1 MCRWRCSRPSAWSPV
16 ADTGLTR
23 TEELIRL
30 IAVIVDRDGGF
41 NEARQTAAAAS
52 LHDRA
57 TVRSAL
63 LELSMRHDADPRVE
77 ELLAALLG
85 DLVDPD

>member
-1 MCRWRCSRPSAWSPV
+1 M
-16 ADTGLTR
+16 ADTETPR
-23 TEELIRL
+23 TEALTELIRG
-30 IAVIVDRDGGF
+30 VVERDGGF
-41 NEARQTAAAAS
+41 HDARAAAAAAA

-63 LELSMRHDADPRVE
+63 LELSMRDEREERVE

-85 DLVDPD
+85 DLPES

>member
-1 MCRWRCSRPSAWSPV
+1 VP
-16 ADTGLTR
+16 DTGLTR
-23 TEELIRL
+23 TAELIRL
-30 IAVIVDRDGGF
+30 IARIVAHDGGF
-41 NEARQTAAAAS
+41 NEARQAAAAAS

-63 LELSMRHDADPRVE
+63 LELSMDHNADARVE

-85 DLVDPD
+85 DLVEPD

>member
-1 MCRWRCSRPSAWSPV
+1 M
-16 ADTGLTR
+16 ADIELTR
-23 TEELIRL
+23 PAELIRL
-30 IAVIVDRDGGF
+30 IEDVVARDGGF
-41 NEARQTAAAAS
+41 EDARRAAAAAA

-63 LELSMRHDADPRVE
+63 LDLSMSVDVPDARVE

-85 DLVDPD
+85 DIVEPD

>member
-1 MCRWRCSRPSAWSPV
+1 M
-16 ADTGLTR
+16 ADTESR
-23 TEELIRL
+23 TEALVTLIRK
-30 IAVIVDRDGGF
+30 VVDGDGGF
-41 NEARQTAAAAS
+41 NEARIAAAAAA

-63 LELSMRHDADPRVE
+63 LDLSMQPDADERVE

-85 DLVDPD
+85 DLVERPDDPTPTPTEP

>member
-1 MCRWRCSRPSAWSPV
+1 M
-16 ADTGLTR
+16 ADIELTR
-23 TEELIRL
+23 PAELIRL
-30 IAVIVDRDGGF
+30 ITEVVARDGGF
-41 NEARQTAAAAS
+41 NEARQTAAAAA

-63 LELSMRHDADPRVE
+63 LDLSMAHQPADQRVE

-85 DLVDPD
+85 DLVDPTS

>member
-1 MCRWRCSRPSAWSPV
+1 M
-16 ADTGLTR
+16 ADIELTR
-23 TEELIRL
+23 TAELVQL
-30 IAVIVDRDGGF
+30 IAGVVARDGGF
-41 NEARQTAAAAS
+41 NEARQAAAAAS

-63 LELSMRHDADPRVE
+63 LGLSMDHDADARVE

-85 DLVDPD
+85 DLVEPD

>member
-1 MCRWRCSRPSAWSPV
+1 M
-16 ADTGLTR
+16 ADIELTR
-23 TEELIRL
+23 TAELVRLIRDVV
-30 IAVIVDRDGGF
+30 ARDGGF
-41 NEARQTAAAAS
+41 NEARHAAAAAA

-63 LELSMRHDADPRVE
+63 LELSMSHDSDPRVE

-85 DLVDPD
+85 DLVEPD

>member
-1 MCRWRCSRPSAWSPV
+1 M
-16 ADTGLTR
+16 ADIELTR
-23 TEELIRL
+23 TAELVQL
-30 IAVIVDRDGGF
+30 IAGVVDRDGGF
-41 NEARQTAAAAS
+41 NEARQAAAAAS

-63 LELSMRHDADPRVE
+63 LELSMKHDADPRVE

-85 DLVDPD
+85 DLVEPD